1 VSAGQVATARIPL
14 RLLVPSLVGLALLV
28 VPLLGLL
35 GRTPWRALP
44 RLLADPVVGEAL
56 RLSLLTATAS
66 ALVCVTLGVPLAWLL
81 ARTVFPGRS
90 LLRAVVTVPLVLPP
104 VVGGVALQLA
114 LGRSGWIG
122 RWLYEWWGLTVPFTS
137 VAVVVAQTFVALPF
151 VVITVEAALRSA
163 DPRFDEV
170 AATLG
175 ASRWFTFRRVT
186 LPLLAPG
193 ILAGAVLGWARALG
207 EFGATLTFAGSFPGT
222 TRTMPL
228 AIYAELQGGDP
239 QAAVALSVVLLLL
252 CVAIL
257 AGMRERWLGGPHG

>member
-14 RLLVPSLVGLALLV
+14 RLLAPALVGLALLV
-28 VPLLGLL
+28 APLVGLL
-35 GRTPWRALP
+35 GRTPWRGLP
-44 RLLADPVVGEAL
+44 ELLADPVVAQAL
-56 RLSLLTATAS
+56 RLSLLTATVS
-66 ALVCVTLGVPLAWLL
+66 ALVCVALGVPLAWLL
-81 ARTVFPGRS
+81 ARTAFRGRS

-122 RWLYEWWGLTVPFTS
+122 RWLYEWWGLTIPFTS

-151 VVITVEAALRSA
+151 VVITVEAALRTA

-175 ASRWFTFRRVT
+175 ASRWFTFRWVT
-186 LPLLAPG
+186 LPLLGPG

-207 EFGATLTFAGSFPGT
+207 EFGATLTFAGNFPGT
-222 TRTMPL
+222 T
-228 AIYAELQGGDP
+228 
-239 QAAVALSVVLLLL
+239 VALSVVLLLL
-252 CVAIL
+252 CVGIL
-257 AGMRERWLGGPHG
+257 AAMRERWLDGPRG

>member
-1 VSAGQVATARIPL
+1 
-14 RLLVPSLVGLALLV
+14 
-28 VPLLGLL
+28 
-35 GRTPWRALP
+35 
-44 RLLADPVVGEAL
+44 
-56 RLSLLTATAS
+56 
-66 ALVCVTLGVPLAWLL
+66 
-81 ARTVFPGRS
+81 
-90 LLRAVVTVPLVLPP
+90 VTVPLVLPP